1 MPRSPLA
8 ADPLTTPLPSCKDW
22 QPSRADACAP
32 LPPGYQP
39 RDVESSPLHQ
49 AIRLHRA
56 AFVDEVHRGGHV
68 LPAVVTR
75 ELDGFL
81 ACGVLAHGFARVR
94 CSSCGHEL
102 LVPFSCKRRGIC
114 PSCTARRAE
123 NTAAHL
129 VDRVLP
135 RAPYRQWVFTF
146 PIAVRLALSPE
157 DEQLTIIVAPASARA
172 TTVKDGGEDRRNKLH
187 RRMNCP
193 ALS

>member
-32 LPPGYQP
+32 LPPGYPP

-75 ELDGFL
+75 ELDGVL
-81 ACGVLAHGFARVR
+81 ACGVLAHGSPFATRDDRRRAAEGAGTPSATPSPAPRTSPTPPTRPARSTPRLAAGLVKARVR
-94 CSSCGHEL
+94 C
-102 LVPFSCKRRGIC
+102 
-114 PSCTARRAE
+114 
-123 NTAAHL
+123 AAGAAG
-129 VDRVLP
+129 
-135 RAPYRQWVFTF
+135 AP
-146 PIAVRLALSPE
+146 LALLALCLQRRQRPRGGRAVA
-157 DEQLTIIVAPASARA
+157 VAPPS
-172 TTVKDGGEDRRNKLH
+172 L
-187 RRMNCP
+187 
-193 ALS
+193 